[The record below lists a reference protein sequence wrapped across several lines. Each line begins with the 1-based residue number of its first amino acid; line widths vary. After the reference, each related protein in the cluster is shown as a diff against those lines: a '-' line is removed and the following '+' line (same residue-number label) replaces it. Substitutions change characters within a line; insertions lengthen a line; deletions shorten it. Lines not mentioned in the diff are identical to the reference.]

1 MVQTGS
7 GRFHV
12 DFCLRLTPY
21 ATCLLVA
28 ETGSSVRQTSLCGG
42 ARRKGL
48 AVPPYQAVRQ
58 DRKVMVLL
66 GFDSQCDRIRNVFS

>member
-58 DRKVMVLL
+58 DRKVMVLS
-66 GFDSQCDRIRNVFS
+66 GSNSHRDRIQNVSS